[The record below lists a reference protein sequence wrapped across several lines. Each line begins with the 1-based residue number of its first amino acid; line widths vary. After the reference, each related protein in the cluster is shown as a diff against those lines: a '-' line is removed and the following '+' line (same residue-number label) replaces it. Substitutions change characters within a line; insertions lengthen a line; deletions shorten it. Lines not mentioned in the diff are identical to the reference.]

1 MDWAS
6 SRLANWLVG
15 NPVEAATL
23 EVTIGGLEV
32 AFDGETRFA
41 VAGAEFHLDLDG
53 QTVGTNRTLR
63 AGAESVLKF
72 GTRSRGAR
80 AYVAFSGGVLV
91 SPVLGSRATHTASH
105 LGGFEGRALRIGDRV
120 PIGSLTLT
128 GDRVYQRRTRSLSDG
143 GARLRILPGPHI
155 DRFPSR
161 MLEILQS
168 SRYVVSPKSDRMGYR
183 LDGPP
188 LPLNVVEELIS
199 GATVTGAL
207 QVPSSGLPIL
217 LMADRATTGGYPMA
231 AVVVSADLPLAGQL
245 LPGDWIEFVACT
257 RDEALVALREWD
269 DCLPPMAD

>member
-72 GTRSRGAR
+72 GKRSRGAR
-80 AYVAFSGGVLV
+80 AYVAFTGGVLV

-105 LGGFEGRALRIGDRV
+105 LGGFEGRALRTGDRV
-120 PIGSLTLT
+120 PIGSLTFT

-143 GARLRILPGPHI
+143 GARLRILPGPHA
-155 DRFPSR
+155 DRFPAR

-217 LMADRATTGGYPMA
+217 LMADRATTGGYPIA
-231 AVVVSADLPLAGQL
+231 AVVVSADLPLVGQL
-245 LPGDWIEFVACT
+245 LPGDWIEFVSCT

-269 DCLPPMAD
+269 DCLPPMVD